1 MKIVIVKDYA
11 QMSKL
16 AADSFAEVINNKPD
30 AVMGLATGSSPIGL
44 YKELIKMNKEGK
56 IDFSKVRSF
65 NLDEYYKI
73 APDSDQSYIYFMKQ
87 NLFDHINIKPENINI
102 PNGMAPDADAESV
115 AYDKKIEAAGGID
128 IQILGAG
135 VNGHIGFNEPE
146 DALYFGTHRTELQE
160 STIEANARF
169 FSSAADVPKSALTM
183 GVGHIMQAKKIV
195 MVLSGENKR
204 DVFKALKS
212 GIKSLGSLNGV
223 CIDSVTASNS
233 DIFEKSDVHLNLLA

>member
-16 AADSFAEVINNKPD
+16 AADCFEEVIKNKPD

-44 YKELIKMNKEGK
+44 YNELIRLNKEGK
-56 IDFSKVRSF
+56 LDFSKVRSF

-73 APDSDQSYIYFMKQ
+73 APESNQSYIYFMKQ
-87 NLFDHINIKPENINI
+87 NLFNHINIKQENINI
-102 PNGMAPDADAESV
+102 PNGMAPDADEESA

-146 DALYFGTHRTELQE
+146 EGLYFGTHRTELQE
-160 STIEANARF
+160 STIEANSRF
-169 FSSAADVPKSALTM
+169 FNSIEEVPKSALTM
-183 GVGHIMQAKKIV
+183 GVGNIMQAKKVV
-195 MVLSGENKR
+195 MLLSGENKR
-204 DVFKALKS
+204 SVFKALKAGRITTQCPS
-212 GIKSLGSLNGV
+212 TLLLLH
-223 CIDSVTASNS
+223 S
-233 DIFEKSDVHLNLLA
+233 DAIIIVDEVAANI